1 MSSAEWLAP
10 SPLWKRLLSS
20 DKRSEQTVARSDRT
34 ALRRPIVLRFATDDF
49 MTVAQDTL
57 AHDPARVADLVARGE
72 TWKAPAVGLDTKPT
86 GPFKLFQPAQ
96 QRFYLVTASLA
107 CRKPGLPDHT
117 VKAAEQERVSWVLR
131 RVSPRESG
139 ANPPTPDA
147 WLEDAWIPSG
157 SAGTWRMATPTSLET
172 GEERL
177 PMFSLSFRDG
187 EMSRALR
194 AALVPVAR
202 REQYA
207 RGATSGETS
216 APARIRIAV
225 PGSYAA
231 RRIER
236 IGIAAPRA
244 RKASIGPQLAASLSA
259 DTLTSDPRVDAGID
273 ALQEALVD
281 PWADLADWAATT
293 ATGEGSSVT
302 TLELTSSLVLID
314 FADWLRNWL
323 PAVWNVMTG
332 SAADSTLESAAYQLW
347 TALATKGAANVTFR
361 DAVVG
366 VKDIEA
372 ELDQLTSDVEHDDG
386 IPSPESFGPPR
397 LDDATWRAALLTRD
411 ASGVR
416 PIVRLAQAALAEA
429 VAADDAAPTPPPV
442 VSRPDES
449 ITPDAGWYVARCVYE
464 RPQCGS
470 MLVSDPSEPFQLA
483 SFFDPDAPSRPVNVA
498 LPVDTS
504 PAALRKY
511 DKKVAFALSD
521 ELRRQMSRITGLGDL
536 MDGNAGDPQAINGG
550 VMCSMSM
557 PIITICAMIVMMLMV
572 NLLNL
577 IFRWLPFFKICF
589 PLPNL
594 KAKGGAA

>member
-1 MSSAEWLAP
+1 
-10 SPLWKRLLSS
+10 
-20 DKRSEQTVARSDRT
+20 
-34 ALRRPIVLRFATDDF
+34 VLRYATDDF

-57 AHDPARVADLVARGE
+57 AHDPARVADFVARGE
-72 TWKAPAVGLDTKPT
+72 TWKAPAVGLDAKPT

-131 RVSPRESG
+131 RVRPRESG
-139 ANPPTPDA
+139 ANPPAPDT

-157 SAGTWRMATPTSLET
+157 SAGTWRAATPTSLEA

-177 PMFSLSFRDG
+177 PMFSVSFRDG

-207 RGATSGETS
+207 RAATSGETS

-236 IGIAAPRA
+236 VGMAAPIA
-244 RKASIGPQLAASLSA
+244 RKASVGSRLAASFSA
-259 DTLTSDPRVDAGID
+259 GALTSDPRVDAGMD

-281 PWADLADWAATT
+281 PWADLADWAATA
-293 ATGEGSSVT
+293 ATNDDSST
-302 TLELTSSLVLID
+302 TIKLTSALVLLD
-314 FADWLRNWL
+314 FADWLVDWL
-323 PAVWNVMTG
+323 PGVWDVITG
-332 SAADSTLESAAYQLW
+332 AKPDSTLEGAAYELW
-347 TALATKGAANVTFR
+347 DALGATAAGVSFR
-361 DAVVG
+361 DAVAG
-366 VKDIEA
+366 VKEIEGDL
-372 ELDQLTSDVEHDDG
+372 ENLTSDVEQRDG
-386 IPSPESFGPPR
+386 IPSPASFAAPR
-397 LDDATWRAALLTRD
+397 LDDATWRSTLLTRD

-416 PIVRLAQAALAEA
+416 PIVRLAQDALAEA
-429 VAADDAAPTPPPV
+429 LAADASAPTPPPV
-442 VSRPDES
+442 VTRPDRT
-449 ITPDAGWYVARCVYE
+449 ITPDAAWYVARCVYE

-470 MLVSDPSEPFQLA
+470 MLVSDASEPFQLA

-504 PAALRKY
+504 PAAFRKY

-521 ELRRQMSRITGLGDL
+521 ELRRQMSRITGLDDL
-536 MDGNAGDPQAINGG
+536 MKGNAANPQDVDGG

-557 PIITICAMIVMMLMV
+557 PIITICAMIMMMLMV